1 MENQVLSILL
11 DLQKDIKNMDVRLGK
26 IEQDVS
32 GLKQDVS
39 GLKQGQTN
47 LEQGQASLQQGQ
59 ASLQQGQ
66 ASLQQGQAALQQ
78 DMTEVKQRTT
88 KIEIVLENNI
98 SDKLDSLF
106 IGHEVNTK
114 KLSKLDT
121 IEKTVEE
128 TKDTVDVMFNVVQ
141 KHSGEIKELHLAK

>member
-32 GLKQDVS
+32 GLKQ
-39 GLKQGQTN
+39 GQTN
-47 LEQGQASLQQGQ
+47 LE
-59 ASLQQGQ
+59 
-66 ASLQQGQAALQQ
+66 QGQAALQQ